1 MICSRMKGPSVV
13 APRRTLGQVLSMV
26 ERTKEE
32 VSTGVTELAKK
43 VERAHFGVA
52 VVVELVEA
60 GAVFWATLA
69 GSGSKRPG

>member
-1 MICSRMKGPSVV
+1 MKGPSVV

-52 VVVELVEA
+52 VVVELVDVCAE
-60 GAVFWATLA
+60 VFSATLA
-69 GSGSKRPG
+69 GSGTKRPG